1 MTEIEELQSQNQ
13 RIKIVLEQTL
23 QKYKITL
30 ANKADSYERL
40 SEDMKKPCNETL
52 EIKKKIAKVHPNK
65 LKDANV

>member
-40 SEDMKKPCNETL
+40 LED
-52 EIKKKIAKVHPNK
+52 IKKKIAMK
-65 LKDANV
+65 LLRLRKNC